1 MASKRI
7 KGITVEIGG
16 DTTQLDKALKGT
28 NDKIKDASAN
38 LRDVERL
45 LKMDPGNLDLIKQK
59 QKLLSDAIGETE
71 EKLKVL
77 KTAQEQAADAL
88 KKGTITPEQYDAL
101 GREIIECESSLK
113 RLTSQQQSTD
123 SATSQLTT
131 KINEQKTEI
140 NQLKNKYSDLLI
152 EQGGTSEEAQALKDK
167 IEKLSDELSTNEN
180 KLKNA
185 KDAAN
190 KLGDEFKDTDK
201 NAENLGGEMDTAAKK
216 AEKAGNGGFTVLK
229 GTLSNLASEGIQKVA
244 GGFKDMVESVFDSA
258 VDFESAWTGVTKTV
272 DGTKEQ
278 YEKLQ
283 SDLWG
288 ISQSTASSIT
298 DIAQIAE
305 NAGQLGIAT
314 DDVANFTKIMT
325 MLGDTT
331 NLSADE
337 ASSAIAKLANITG
350 LDSSQYSNLGS
361 AIVDLGNN
369 FATTEADIVEMT
381 TRLASTANIAGF
393 STSDVLAM
401 ATALNSVGIE
411 AEAGGTAIS
420 KTIKQMQTAI
430 ETGWWKKPTNKSAGV
445 SLEDIAK
452 IANVTES
459 EFKKLAKSSPAKALA
474 LFIDGLSD
482 TKRNGKS
489 ALVVLNDLGITEV
502 RQSNAL
508 LALTKS
514 NGLLTKAVNTSS
526 KAWDDNTAL
535 TNEANKRYG
544 TTASKIQQTKNRVEE
559 LKVQLGNKMLPT
571 IEKVL
576 DVIDKK
582 APKIEKVLE
591 GVFEKGAD
599 LVSFCVDNAG
609 TIEKTFV
616 GVGSILTAGFAI
628 NKISTFTNS
637 VSSLVGKFKGLNDN
651 LSGTGS
657 LLKPFRIG
665 GAVALGI
672 GAISGIVAAV
682 NEEEEKWQEHLQK
695 ITEKTAELTPKQ
707 QELADKTSNT
717 FQAFEDFNESKS
729 NTISNTTD
737 EWNYYKLLKEKLEG
751 ITSETGLIQEGQES
765 VAKGITEKLTK
776 ATGIEFEFKDG
787 MIQHYD
793 DVMGKIDQTI
803 EKQKALA
810 LNTAL
815 EDDYQDA
822 SLKLK
827 DASQA
832 YSANQQNVKKIQ
844 AEYNKL
850 IEDRNFA
857 EDMLANKL
865 KRVQYY
871 TSGHGADLK
880 EMRKA
885 QSEALTAQK
894 KLDEINAKIR
904 GYDSTEKDENGKF
917 KGKLKRAQQDLE
929 DATQAYVGYKNTISQ
944 YNLLDDAINQNDV
957 KKMTTAVRNIQNNF
971 ITASSGT
978 KKIMEQQVTDAKKN
992 MTNLVQNYSDGV
1004 DGITSEMV
1012 TDAREYVNQTSA
1024 ELAKF
1029 NLYNLRKEY
1038 TTTKTYTQSDWLG
1051 MRQDALNNLNE
1062 LQTLYDNKSPYVT
1075 KAMVDEAEKMVT
1087 KIDGKLSNLKSISQ
1101 QSIDLMS
1108 SKMVT
1113 EIKSKSPEVY
1123 TAIETL
1129 IQKSEEKLRS
1139 GDTKSAG
1146 KYFVEG
1152 FMLGIQEELAAGN
1165 VESAIVNLANMG
1177 VSTLKRNLK
1186 IASPSKVT
1194 AEIGGFFTEGLSVGI
1209 LSEKKGLTDAVKEIT
1224 NMAIDGIG
1232 NTSQFKNV
1240 HPQLTA
1246 ITAGT
1251 MRTPQTS
1258 DTTSSRIGS
1267 DILAAL
1273 SRLSIPAPNVTL
1285 GDTMLFIDS
1294 DEVAAR
1300 IEYRQKSRQIRTNG
1314 RG

>member
-152 EQGGTSEEAQALKDK
+152 EQGDTSEEAQALKEK
-167 IEKLSDELSTNEN
+167 IEKLSGELSTNEG

-369 FATTEADIVEMT
+369 FATT
-381 TRLASTANIAGF
+381 ANIAGF
-393 STSDVLAM
+393 STSDMLAM
-401 ATALNSVGIE
+401 ATALNSVGVE

-571 IEKVL
+571 VEKVL

-628 NKISTFTNS
+628 NKIAKFTNS
-637 VSSLVGKFKGLNDN
+637 ISSLTGKMFKGIKSDANDAAGVGGVGTLLTKLGGAKGVGLIAVAGAASYALSELFSPAEYDFSKYNELLTKADEVKQKFDDWNESKNNALSAIDDDTEYYDVLYQQLQDIVTENGKIKPEHEAQAKYIADELNPLLNDQKISIENGIIKNWQNVNKEIKKTIQSQKILASIEAGEKSYKDALTNMDDAFFAKEEAYKALEKFRNDYDIDPFGNTSN
-651 LSGTGS
+651 LSGDIVKEYDKLNRKVIDTQETYDKYARTVDNYNKLLEASNSGS
-657 LLKPFRIG
+657 VTAQEAALIRLKNNYGDVTKMSWDELAKQQSDVAQHWNAIQKEYHNGTNLISDETYAAWQTLYRETTDAFNKISEENYKKAVDAGQKYSDGLDSKKQSVANSAANLKNAAENGMTSTAAAEKGEKAASDYVRALGSKNNEGHLAGWNLANATYNGINDFFNKYSMSDAARETISG
-665 GAVALGI
+665 WLDVIKNTKYLDQAAVAAAQLGTATLQGIRESLDIHSPSRKMGQQAEYALAGWFNKMENIKNITKATESGAKI
-672 GAISGIVAAV
+672 GMATISGIGNV
-682 NEEEEKWQEHLQK
+682 L
-695 ITEKTAELTPKQ
+695 
-707 QELADKTSNT
+707 
-717 FQAFEDFNESKS
+717 
-729 NTISNTTD
+729 
-737 EWNYYKLLKEKLEG
+737 
-751 ITSETGLIQEGQES
+751 
-765 VAKGITEKLTK
+765 
-776 ATGIEFEFKDG
+776 
-787 MIQHYD
+787 
-793 DVMGKIDQTI
+793 
-803 EKQKALA
+803 
-810 LNTAL
+810 
-815 EDDYQDA
+815 
-822 SLKLK
+822 
-827 DASQA
+827 
-832 YSANQQNVKKIQ
+832 SANPKMNI
-844 AEYNKL
+844 
-850 IEDRNFA
+850 IG
-857 EDMLANKL
+857 
-865 KRVQYY
+865 
-871 TSGHGADLK
+871 T
-880 EMRKA
+880 
-885 QSEALTAQK
+885 
-894 KLDEINAKIR
+894 I
-904 GYDSTEKDENGKF
+904 DS
-917 KGKLKRAQQDLE
+917 
-929 DATQAYVGYKNTISQ
+929 
-944 YNLLDDAINQNDV
+944 
-957 KKMTTAVRNIQNNF
+957 
-971 ITASSGT
+971 
-978 KKIMEQQVTDAKKN
+978 
-992 MTNLVQNYSDGV
+992 
-1004 DGITSEMV
+1004 
-1012 TDAREYVNQTSA
+1012 
-1024 ELAKF
+1024 
-1029 NLYNLRKEY
+1029 
-1038 TTTKTYTQSDWLG
+1038 
-1051 MRQDALNNLNE
+1051 
-1062 LQTLYDNKSPYVT
+1062 
-1075 KAMVDEAEKMVT
+1075 
-1087 KIDGKLSNLKSISQ
+1087 
-1101 QSIDLMS
+1101 
-1108 SKMVT
+1108 
-1113 EIKSKSPEVY
+1113 
-1123 TAIETL
+1123 
-1129 IQKSEEKLRS
+1129 
-1139 GDTKSAG
+1139 
-1146 KYFVEG
+1146 
-1152 FMLGIQEELAAGN
+1152 
-1165 VESAIVNLANMG
+1165 
-1177 VSTLKRNLK
+1177 
-1186 IASPSKVT
+1186 
-1194 AEIGGFFTEGLSVGI
+1194 
-1209 LSEKKGLTDAVKEIT
+1209 
-1224 NMAIDGIG
+1224 
-1232 NTSQFKNV
+1232 
-1240 HPQLTA
+1240 QLTA

-1285 GDTMLFIDS
+1285 GDTMLFIDG

>member
-7 KGITVEIGG
+7 KGITVEISG

-113 RLTSQQQSTD
+113 RLTGQQQTTD
-123 SATSQLTT
+123 SATLQLTN
-131 KINEQKTEI
+131 KIKDQKTEI

-152 EQGGTSEEAQALKDK
+152 EQGDTSEEAQALKEK
-167 IEKLSDELSTNEN
+167 IEKLSSELSTNEG

-201 NAENLGGEMDTAAKK
+201 NAENLGGELDTASKK
-216 AEKAGNGGFTVLK
+216 AEKASDGGFTVLK

-244 GGFKDMVESVFDSA
+244 GGLKDMVESVFDSA

-393 STSDVLAM
+393 STSDMLAM
-401 ATALNSVGIE
+401 ATALNSVGVE

-514 NGLLTKAVNTSS
+514 NGLLTKAVDTSS

-571 IEKVL
+571 VEKVL
-576 DVIDKK
+576 GVIDKK

-609 TIEKTFV
+609 TIETAFV

-628 NKISTFTNS
+628 NKIAKFTDS
-637 VSSLVGKFKGLNDN
+637 VSTLTGKMFKGIKTDANDAAGVGGVGTLLTKLGGAKGIGLIAVAGAASYALAELFSPAEYDFSKYDELLAKADEVKQKFDNWNTSKEEALSTVDADTKYYENLYQQLQNIVTENGKIKPEHEAQAKYIADELNPLLGDQKIAIENGIIKNWQNVNKEIKKTIQSQKILASIEAGEKSYKDALINMDDAQFAIDEASKALNKFKKDYNIGDDIYN
-651 LSGTGS
+651 LSGDVAKEYAKLNQTVIDARKEYETYAKTVDNYNALLEASNSGSVTAQEEALIRLKNNYGDVTKMSWDELAKQQSDVAQHWDAIQKEYHNGTGRISDETYAAWQTLYRETTDAFNKLSDENYQKAIESGKKYSEGLNSQKENVANSATS
-657 LLKPFRIG
+657 LKNAAENG
-665 GAVALGI
+665 MTSTNAANKGEKAASDYVQALGSKNKDGHLAGWKLANATYNGI
-672 GAISGIVAAV
+672 NDFFNKYSMSDAARAAISGWLDVIKNTKYLDQAAVAASQLGV
-682 NEEEEKWQEHLQK
+682 ATLQGIRESLDIHSPSRK
-695 ITEKTAELTPKQ
+695 MGQQAEYA
-707 QELADKTSNT
+707 LAGW
-717 FQAFEDFNESKS
+717 FNKME
-729 NTISNTTD
+729 NFRNI
-737 EWNYYKLLKEKLEG
+737 
-751 ITSETGLIQEGQES
+751 
-765 VAKGITEKLTK
+765 TK
-776 ATGIEFEFKDG
+776 ATE
-787 MIQHYD
+787 
-793 DVMGKIDQTI
+793 
-803 EKQKALA
+803 
-810 LNTAL
+810 
-815 EDDYQDA
+815 
-822 SLKLK
+822 
-827 DASQA
+827 
-832 YSANQQNVKKIQ
+832 
-844 AEYNKL
+844 
-850 IEDRNFA
+850 
-857 EDMLANKL
+857 
-865 KRVQYY
+865 
-871 TSGHGADLK
+871 SG
-880 EMRKA
+880 
-885 QSEALTAQK
+885 
-894 KLDEINAKIR
+894 AKI
-904 GYDSTEKDENGKF
+904 GM
-917 KGKLKRAQQDLE
+917 A
-929 DATQAYVGYKNTISQ
+929 TIS
-944 YNLLDDAINQNDV
+944 
-957 KKMTTAVRNIQNNF
+957 
-971 ITASSGT
+971 
-978 KKIMEQQVTDAKKN
+978 
-992 MTNLVQNYSDGV
+992 
-1004 DGITSEMV
+1004 
-1012 TDAREYVNQTSA
+1012 
-1024 ELAKF
+1024 
-1029 NLYNLRKEY
+1029 
-1038 TTTKTYTQSDWLG
+1038 
-1051 MRQDALNNLNE
+1051 
-1062 LQTLYDNKSPYVT
+1062 
-1075 KAMVDEAEKMVT
+1075 
-1087 KIDGKLSNLKSISQ
+1087 
-1101 QSIDLMS
+1101 
-1108 SKMVT
+1108 
-1113 EIKSKSPEVY
+1113 
-1123 TAIETL
+1123 
-1129 IQKSEEKLRS
+1129 
-1139 GDTKSAG
+1139 
-1146 KYFVEG
+1146 
-1152 FMLGIQEELAAGN
+1152 
-1165 VESAIVNLANMG
+1165 
-1177 VSTLKRNLK
+1177 
-1186 IASPSKVT
+1186 
-1194 AEIGGFFTEGLSVGI
+1194 
-1209 LSEKKGLTDAVKEIT
+1209 
-1224 NMAIDGIG
+1224 GIG
-1232 NTSQFKNV
+1232 NVLSANPKMNIMGTID
-1240 HPQLTA
+1240 PQLTA
-1246 ITAGT
+1246 MTVGGT
-1251 MRTPQTS
+1251 RTVQNNDLSP
-1258 DTTSSRIGS
+1258 RIGS

-1273 SRLSIPAPNVTL
+1273 SRLSIPTPNVTL
-1285 GDTMLFIDS
+1285 GDTMLFIDG